1 MVERKRRSKRP
12 LLPSG
17 AHLPGQRCDRS
28 ATGQHRSRPG
38 SGTGEGPLG
47 SAGDLGPLT
56 GEGAEQGG
64 GDAAGAFLARGPR
77 GGAADRAQGPES
89 TLQSSRESLR
99 NSLGCSFVV
108 TAPACFAASAPR
120 MGSDRQAAAV
130 DVPWPGSPG
139 ARAFSEPH
147 PKPPGGNPV
156 MSADDSL
163 TGTLHGLRM
172 HSPLMTVNQ

>member
-1 MVERKRRSKRP
+1 MERKRSKRP

-17 AHLPGQRCDRS
+17 AHLPGQRRDRS

-38 SGTGEGPLG
+38 SGTREAPLG
-47 SAGDLGPLT
+47 SAGDA
-56 GEGAEQGG
+56 GAPDGGGAAQGG
-64 GDAAGAFLARGPR
+64 GDGAGTFLAQGPR
-77 GGAADRAQGPES
+77 EGAADRAQGPDS

-130 DVPWPGSPG
+130 LWPGSPR

-156 MSADDSL
+156 MSAHDSL